1 MAGGAAGPRA
11 KLADRELAGLLDGG
25 IAGPLSVL
33 VEPAV
38 PSPTFTPRDPGRPG
52 RGMARSGPADP
63 AARRAV
69 IEPLQR
75 DLEALTGHPPVWLD
89 IGGVF
94 VIEATRD
101 VLAALI
107 DRPDVRRIHLNRK
120 RQWIR

>member
-1 MAGGAAGPRA
+1 MA
-11 KLADRELAGLLDGG
+11 
-25 IAGPLSVL
+25 
-33 VEPAV
+33 
-38 PSPTFTPRDPGRPG
+38 PSR
-52 RGMARSGPADP
+52 PADP

-69 IEPLQR
+69 IEPLR
-75 DLEALTGHPPVWLD
+75 RNLEALTGHPPVWLD